1 MRELKSNFGRYLAL
15 VLLIIMGVFLV
26 VNMVGSAD
34 SIIDGTDLKAQEYT
48 YSYRLGKGITD
59 DELKQKIKGLAYK
72 MEYECRPVGK
82 MRMKGKKIDKNSSN
96 ML

>member
-1 MRELKSNFGRYLAL
+1 MAMHGTISTVDFITVIILTVGLIEP
-15 VLLIIMGVFLV
+15 LLRVMAYSDDI
-26 VNMVGSAD
+26 
-34 SIIDGTDLKAQEYT
+34 AQEYT

-59 DELKQKIKGLAYK
+59 DEIKQKIKGLAYK

>member
-1 MRELKSNFGRYLAL
+1 MAYSDDI
-15 VLLIIMGVFLV
+15 V
-26 VNMVGSAD
+26 
-34 SIIDGTDLKAQEYT
+34 QEYT